1 MNILIANQD
10 RCLSS
15 SSNAKLQQIE
25 NDQTIMQLN
34 TPHANC
40 NGDKIENNVFLSSN
54 PSRGIV
60 DLL

>member
-1 MNILIANQD
+1 M
-10 RCLSS
+10 
-15 SSNAKLQQIE
+15 QQIE
-25 NDQTIMQLN
+25 NEETILQLN
-34 TPHANC
+34 NPHANC